1 MIFCKELKKEFGTK
15 SEMFAALKANKEAI
29 IGLKKAATKFTDWV
43 EVYVKSIVD
52 EANKA
57 EGEAV
62 EIKMGDFV
70 YPVINTTNWLD
81 SHGDVHLDG
90 IWDVSAKDQNGKTYY
105 IINHELELGKVIAY
119 PGDVEIML
127 RKMPWRDL
135 GKDVDGETQ
144 ALIFKVKLTE
154 KGNTDAN
161 KAIMDKVP
169 LENSIRMRYV
179 RIELCINDTSDYY
192 KEEYASWLKH
202 YDKVANKE
210 ELNEAGFFWA
220 VVEAKIEKE
229 GSAVLRGSNPVTPI
243 LQNID
248 EEKSPLDSSSS
259 SESKTDPSADSQR
272 ILKSII
278 YSQM

>member
-1 MIFCKELKKEFGTK
+1 MIFCKELKKEFETK
-15 SEMFAALKANKEAI
+15 AEMFAALKVNKEAI

-43 EVYVKSIVD
+43 ETYVKTVVD

-57 EGEAV
+57 EGGDV

-119 PGDVEIML
+119 PGEVEILL

-135 GKDVDGETQ
+135 GKDIEGDTQ

-154 KGNTDAN
+154 KGNSDAN

-179 RIELCINDTSDYY
+179 RIELCINDTSDSY
-192 KEEYASWLKH
+192 KEEYACWLKY
-202 YDKVANKE
+202 YDRVANKA
-210 ELNEAGFFWA
+210 ELNEAAFFWA
-220 VVEAKIEKE
+220 VSEAKIEKE

-243 LQNID
+243 LQNIE
-248 EEKSPLDSSSS
+248 EEKSPLSSS
-259 SESKTDPSADSQR
+259 SETKSSTDPSADSQAL
-272 ILKSII
+272 LKRII